1 MSNVSPAL
9 AGPFRLR
16 RVSLPSLNQL
26 LFTGTSL
33 AGSGALLMSTRKSW
47 FTVPV
52 APPSGANSL
61 KDIVGLTPECML
73 VFQMLMA
80 VGLVALLVSWIWKR
94 QWSMLSTL
102 IASLLCLACLAFPYF
117 VMLRSPVVAAE
128 ASWLQSQHDNLLW
141 LGGDIHNNAE
151 FAHRGWKSKVYL
163 IDLPQQ
169 LSVIRLPSWSPWEM
183 GLDRCEDLLQW
194 LGYSNAFCNFLG
206 MGWVLATSGSGLLLL
221 SSLQRNGVFQF
232 NRAGVALTLFTACLV
247 LSAVVGWSLPFYAS
261 QHINRS
267 AELCSELRFDE
278 SLAELQ
284 KAVDLLPVLAQ
295 DTHYVAQRGTL
306 DKLSGRQTE
315 YAQLRDGIQLER
327 HARYDQAFAAISELT
342 NSDIPAIR
350 REALRGVMRF
360 AIQDYNCA
368 RFELSSER
376 FNSVLRRQPCN
387 LKLLYLLQLQGIR
400 EGRVEQVNLLRDWIY
415 EATSRMAFGT
425 KVIVRAAANQHCA
438 IAAGLGDD
446 ANAIVLEQNRAKRP

>member
-1 MSNVSPAL
+1 MSNASLAPA
-9 AGPFRLR
+9 AGYKRF
-16 RVSLPSLNQL
+16 RVSIPSLNQL
-26 LFTGTSL
+26 LFTGAAL
-33 AGSGALLMSTRKSW
+33 AGSAALLLSTRKNW

-52 APPSGANSL
+52 APAFGANSM
-61 KDIVGLTPECML
+61 KDIVGLTPECMSS
-73 VFQMLMA
+73 FQMVMA
-80 VGLVALLVSWIWKR
+80 VGLVGLIASWMWKR
-94 QWSMLSTL
+94 QWSMVSTL
-102 IASLLCLACLAFPYF
+102 IASLLCLVCLAFPYF

-169 LSVIRLPSWSPWEM
+169 LSVVRLPSWSPWEM

-206 MGWVLATSGSGLLLL
+206 MGWVLATSGSGMLLL
-221 SSLQRNGVFQF
+221 SSLQRNGVFEF

-247 LSAVVGWSLPFYAS
+247 LSAIVGWTLPFYAS

-267 AELCSELRFDE
+267 AELCSELKFEE
-278 SLAELQ
+278 SLVELQ

-327 HARYDQAFAAISELT
+327 HARYEQAFATISVLA

-376 FNSVLRRQPCN
+376 FRTVLRRQPCN

-400 EGRVEQVNLLRDWIY
+400 EGRADQVDLLRDWIY

-425 KVIVRAAANQHCA
+425 KVIIRAAANQHCA
-438 IAAGLGDD
+438 IAAGMGND
-446 ANAIVLEQNRAKRP
+446 AKAIVVEQNRAKRP